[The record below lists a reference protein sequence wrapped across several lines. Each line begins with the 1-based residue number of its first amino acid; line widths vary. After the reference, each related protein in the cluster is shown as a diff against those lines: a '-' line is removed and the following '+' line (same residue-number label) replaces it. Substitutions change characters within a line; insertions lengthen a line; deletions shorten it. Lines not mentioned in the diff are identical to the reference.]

1 MCSQK
6 QGLKKA
12 IATFAKGKGLDHAK
26 HCQLGEDGAY
36 PGGYGVAEK
45 LVLSKVDSKPAHM
58 PVFTH
63 ALTHTSTCTHLY
75 SRMRHACHSTR
86 STNTT
91 QCMHAHLSRTPQH
104 MHARLTQIKAALG
117 LDQCKFGFTGAAPI
131 TVDTL
136 EYFGQLGIQINEVYG
151 MSECTGATTW
161 STDEAHVWGSCGWP
175 MPGNE
180 VRICKPVEGKPGEFV
195 DCPKAEDIFN
205 PTEEVQGEI
214 CFRGRHIMLGYMAN
228 PDLGEEHVAEIQKKN
243 QEAIDSEGWL
253 HSGDKVQTANGIV
266 IVCEDSPNPQH

>member
-161 STDEAHVWGSCGWP
+161 SLDRAHVWGSCGGSHMRACP
-175 MPGNE
+175 YASTPPRSQLH
-180 VRICKPVEGKPGEFV
+180 VRTRMHATMYVHTHGRQDLRRRRGQCGGVLGCRG
-195 DCPKAEDIFN
+195 ASRN
-205 PTEEVQGEI
+205 RNNGHHLRG
-214 CFRGRHIMLGYMAN
+214 CFA
-228 PDLGEEHVAEIQKKN
+228 
-243 QEAIDSEGWL
+243 
-253 HSGDKVQTANGIV
+253 
-266 IVCEDSPNPQH
+266 